1 MACHLTR
8 VTWDMTV
15 GRMATRGDWLKS
27 HMDRRQI
34 SVRQLADALQ
44 VTSKTI
50 YDWRDDRTAISEERV
65 PRLAEVL
72 GVSELEARR
81 GLGFWVPEATPG
93 ETEPDDED
101 LDAVE
106 ALLEQAIAELNRLKQ
121 RRISG

>member
-1 MACHLTR
+1 
-8 VTWDMTV
+8 MTV
-15 GRMATRGDWLKS
+15 GRMTTRGDWLKS

-34 SVRQLADALQ
+34 SVRRLADALQ

-81 GLGFWVPEATPG
+81 GLGFWVPDGSEPEAPRIDG
-93 ETEPDDED
+93 

-106 ALLEQAIAELNRLKQ
+106 EMLETALAEINRLK
-121 RRISG
+121 REREKPA